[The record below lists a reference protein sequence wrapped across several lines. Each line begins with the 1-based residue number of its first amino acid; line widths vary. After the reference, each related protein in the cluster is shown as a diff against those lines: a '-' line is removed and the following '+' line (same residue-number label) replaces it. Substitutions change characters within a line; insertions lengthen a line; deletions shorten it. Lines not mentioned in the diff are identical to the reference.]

1 MATVPGAIQSLPPPS
16 VDRIGGLN
24 APRLRSRPLALLA
37 AFWSGPFDLSPS
49 LRLEWRFV
57 LVRWVGI
64 LVCAPL
70 VLLPGFTTGSRLAA
84 YAVILCACFYNFAV
98 QRAIARRAA
107 ITYIGVLTTVGD
119 AALNFGMFLLVG
131 GGFNSPFV
139 FCLFVLIVS
148 VAMRFGYA
156 AAIAEALVFISVNAI
171 LDITYGQP
179 LDATFFFRSFF
190 LCLTALLAGFLV
202 EQVGRDQAAL
212 RASHDALSEAY
223 ANLAAA
229 HEELVQI
236 DELKS
241 NFIANVSHELR
252 TPLTSVL
259 AYSELLLT
267 YEEQSSP
274 EQKEFLEIIHTESA
288 RLTRLLNDVLD
299 LAKIESGDMRLSVE
313 PVDIEDLVNA
323 ATRAHRGVVEQQG
336 LRLEIDVE
344 PDLPFVRGDHDR
356 LRQVLANLLSNA
368 TKFTKKGTIRVGA
381 TRVGAEV
388 HIWVADTGV
397 GIPADHVGR
406 VFDKFHQVGDLMTD
420 KPTGTGL
427 GLAICRELVESHGGR
442 IWAESELGTG
452 STFTVALPA
461 PIEEPTRPVVAPATG
476 SAV

>member
-1 MATVPGAIQSLPPPS
+1 MATVPGALQSLPPPS
-16 VDRIGGLN
+16 ADRIEGLN
-24 APRLRSRPLALLA
+24 QSGLRSRALLRLA
-37 AFWSGPFDLSPS
+37 AFWSGPVDLSPS

-57 LVRWVGI
+57 LVRWVG
-64 LVCAPL
+64 LCVAPL
-70 VLLPGFTTGSRLAA
+70 FLFPGFTPEGRALA
-84 YAVILCACFYNFAV
+84 YAVLFCAGLYNFAV
-98 QRAIARRAA
+98 QRAISRRAA
-107 ITYIGVLTTVGD
+107 ITHIAVLTTAGD
-119 AALNFGMFLLVG
+119 AALNIGMLLVVG

-156 AAIAEALVFISVNAI
+156 LASVEALGFIGLNLL
-171 LDITYGQP
+171 LDLSSGQP
-179 LDATFFFRSFF
+179 LGAPFFFRSFF
-190 LCLTALLAGFLV
+190 LLLTALLAGFLV
-202 EQVGRDQAAL
+202 EQVGRDQDAL
-212 RASHDALSEAY
+212 RASHDALSDAY

-229 HEELVQI
+229 HAELVQI

-313 PVDIEDLVNA
+313 PLDIEELVNA
-323 ATRAHRGVVEQQG
+323 AVRAHRGVIDQQG
-336 LRLEIDVE
+336 LGLEVEVE

-368 TKFTKKGTIRVGA
+368 TKFTKKGMIRVGA

-397 GIPADHVGR
+397 GIPPDHVGR
-406 VFDKFHQVGDLMTD
+406 VFDKFHQVGDVMTD

-427 GLAICRELVESHGGR
+427 GLAICRELVESHDGR
-442 IWAESELGTG
+442 IWAESEVGKG

-461 PIEEPTRPVVAPATG
+461 PIEEPSLPVGAPVSG
-476 SAV
+476 SAA